1 MFQPQ
6 RAPVR
11 PRVLCPQSGEALPL
25 EDEVR
30 ALIEA
35 RARGL
40 IQITGPAGSGKT
52 TALRHLAA
60 VLFPGAVTFIDD
72 SPRATV
78 KSLSSSLVVYATR
91 EPRPEPYLAVY
102 RMAPWGEDEWI
113 EYLLAAHRERC
124 GSAVKRLRAAPD
136 RDLLPPLPE
145 VWKLIL
151 DEMAV
156 GEAVVGVRQA
166 LQRVLA
172 WQLPDRRV
180 REAVRMGCLRLLLP
194 AGAVP
199 RSFLEKI
206 EQSGQHLRYPPLRP
220 LWCLL
225 RHEAVQVMQA
235 AEQVV
240 SDLRDGSA
248 CDYLQCR
255 LPRDLVRETAARA
268 VTVPEALEHLR
279 QFLAGGP
286 KWHQAMAASILHA
299 TDTGWAPESD
309 HKLRLYGAYLE
320 GAAWPY
326 VRLPKADLREADLGG
341 AYLHE
346 ANLAGADAGR
356 ARLSGATLQGADL
369 TEFRA
374 YQADLTSAD
383 LSRARAEKAAF
394 QGAVL
399 ERANLD
405 NAVFRTARFAE
416 AKLAGASF
424 VEADLSG
431 ACLKGADIT
440 DADFTSANLEGA
452 SLAKLSLRKATFT
465 GARFVRTDLRDC
477 DLEYLQLPAADF
489 SGADLEGAYLTGSWM
504 PEANFEKACLC
515 RTGLAD
521 VNWAGANL
529 RGADLR
535 GASFHAGSSR
545 SGLVFSPI
553 ASEGSRTGFYTD
565 DSEEQYFKAPEEIRK
580 ANLCGADLRGAALRT
595 VDFYL
600 VDLRGALFDPEQEQ
614 HFRRC
619 RAILEARV

>member
-35 RARGL
+35 RARGVV
-40 IQITGPAGSGKT
+40 QITGPTGSGKT

-72 SPRATV
+72 SPLTTV
-78 KSLSSSLVVYATR
+78 KNLSSGLVVHATR
-91 EPRPEPYLAVY
+91 EARPQPYLATY
-102 RMAPWGEDEWI
+102 QMAPWGEDEWI
-113 EYLLAAHRERC
+113 EYLLALHRERC
-124 GSAVKRLRAAPD
+124 GSVVKRLRAAAD

-145 VWKLIL
+145 VWKLVL
-151 DEMAV
+151 DQMAAE
-156 GEAVVGVRQA
+156 EAVAGVRQA
-166 LQRVLA
+166 LQRILA
-172 WQLPDRRV
+172 WQLPDRRA
-180 REAVRMGCLRLLLP
+180 RDAVRMGCLWLLLP
-194 AGAVP
+194 AKAIPGP
-199 RSFLEKI
+199 SGEELRRSSNQLALW
-206 EQSGQHLRYPPLRP
+206 HLF
-220 LWCLL
+220 
-225 RHEAVQVMQA
+225 RHEAVQVILA
-235 AEQVV
+235 AEQIVN
-240 SDLRDGSA
+240 DLRDGLA

-255 LPRDLVRETAARA
+255 LPRALVREVAAQA
-268 VTVPEALEHLR
+268 VAVPEALEHLR
-279 QFLAGGP
+279 KLLAGEP
-286 KWHQAMAASILHA
+286 KRHQAMAASILHA
-299 TDTGWAPESD
+299 TETGWAPESD
-309 HKLRLYGAYLE
+309 HYLWLCGAYLE

-326 VRLPKADLREADLGG
+326 VRLPGADLREADLGG

-346 ANLAGADAGR
+346 ANLAGAHAGW

-374 YQADLTSAD
+374 PEADLTGAD
-383 LSRARAEKAAF
+383 LSRAKADAVAF
-394 QGAVL
+394 EGAVL
-399 ERANLD
+399 ERATLD
-405 NAVFRTARFAE
+405 NAVLRRARFAG
-416 AKLAGASF
+416 AKLAGACF
-424 VEADLSG
+424 VEADLFG
-431 ACLKGADIT
+431 AGLRGADIT

-452 SLAKLSLRKATFT
+452 GLAKLSLRKATFT
-465 GARFVRTDLRDC
+465 GARFPRADLRDC

-489 SGADLEGAYLTGSWM
+489 HEADLEGAYLTGSWM
-504 PEANFEKACLC
+504 PEANFEKACL
-515 RTGLAD
+515 RRAGLAD
-521 VNWAGANL
+521 VNWAGVNL
-529 RGADLR
+529 RGADLS

-545 SGLVFSPI
+545 SGLVFSPL

-580 ANLCGADLRGAALRT
+580 ANLCGADLRGAVLKD

>member
-35 RARGL
+35 RARGM

-60 VLFPGAVTFIDD
+60 VLFPGAVTLIDD
-72 SPRATV
+72 SPLTTV
-78 KSLSSSLVVYATR
+78 KSLSSGLVVYATR
-91 EPRPEPYLAVY
+91 EPRPQPYLAVY

-113 EYLLAAHRERC
+113 EYLLAVHRERC
-124 GSAVKRLRAAPD
+124 GSVVKRLRSAPD

-145 VWKLIL
+145 VWKVVL
-151 DEMAV
+151 DEMAAE
-156 GEAVVGVRQA
+156 EAVAGVRQA
-166 LQRVLA
+166 VQRLLA
-172 WQLPDRRV
+172 WELFHPDLRT
-180 REAVRMGCLRLLLP
+180 AVQTGCLKLFLP
-194 AGAVP
+194 AGSILSRP
-199 RSFLEKI
+199 EENFGWFPS
-206 EQSGQHLRYPPLRP
+206 PNP
-220 LWCLL
+220 LWHVL
-225 RHEAVQVMQA
+225 RHEAVQVMLA
-235 AEQVV
+235 AERIV
-240 SDLRDGSA
+240 SDLRDQLG
-248 CDYLQCR
+248 CNYLHCR
-255 LPRDLVRETAARA
+255 LPRALVREVAAQA
-268 VTVPEALEHLR
+268 IAVPEALEHLR
-279 QFLAGGP
+279 SFMAGKP
-286 KWHQAMAASILHA
+286 AFRQAMTASILHA
-299 TDTGWAPESD
+299 TETGWAPESD
-309 HKLRLYGAYLE
+309 QSPRLCGAYLE

-326 VRLPKADLREADLGG
+326 IRLPKADLREADLGG

-374 YQADLTSAD
+374 YQADLTGAD
-383 LSRARAEKAAF
+383 LSRVKAEKAVF
-394 QGAVL
+394 EGAVL

-424 VEADLSG
+424 LEADLSG
-431 ACLKGADIT
+431 AVLKGADIT
-440 DADFTSANLEGA
+440 DADFTNANLEGA

-465 GARFVRTDLRDC
+465 GARFVRADLRDC
-477 DLEYLQLPAADF
+477 DLEYLQLPAAEFDD
-489 SGADLEGAYLTGSWM
+489 ADLEGAYLTGSWM
-504 PEANFEKACLC
+504 PEACFESASL
-515 RTGLAD
+515 RQAGLAD
-521 VNWAGANL
+521 INWAGANL
-529 RGADLR
+529 RCADLT

-565 DSEEQYFKAPEEIRK
+565 DSEEQYFKAPEQIRK
-580 ANLCGADLRGAALRT
+580 ANLCGADLRGAVLEN